1 MRARTATLLPLFAI
15 LATSSARADETKD
28 ACLAGYEQSQVAR
41 KSGDLTVARQQLRVC
56 ARAACPALV
65 RNDCVTWLE
74 QVEASFPSV
83 VIHAERDGA
92 DVTAVRVVLDGKSIA
107 SRLDG
112 KGFEI
117 LPGEHRFRFELDG
130 APPVTQTV
138 LVREGEK
145 DRPVEVHF
153 ASAKPPSAQHVE
165 DLPPLVRPTPVGV
178 YVFGGVGLA
187 GLGTFAVLAATGK
200 SKESSLRSSCAP
212 TCTASS
218 VSALQTQFLAGDIGL
233 GVGVASATIALIW
246 YALRPSEAESGPSH
260 FDVDA
265 SAHGA
270 SLGWTHRF

>member
-1 MRARTATLLPLFAI
+1 MKFVCASV
-15 LATSSARADETKD
+15 LASLVVVVTSSVRADETKD
-28 ACLAGYEQSQVAR
+28 ACLVGYEQSQVAR
-41 KSGDLTVARQQLRVC
+41 KSGDLATARQQLRVC

-74 QVEASFPSV
+74 QVESSFPSIV
-83 VIHAERDGA
+83 LHAERDGA

-117 LPGEHRFRFELDG
+117 PPGEHTFRFELEG

-145 DRPVEVHF
+145 DRPVEIHF
-153 ASAKPPSAQHVE
+153 ASAHSKSAPKSDEVPQSF
-165 DLPPLVRPTPVGV
+165 RPTPTGV
-178 YVFGGVGLA
+178 YVLGGLGLA

-200 SKESSLRSSCAP
+200 GKESSLRSSCAP
-212 TCTASS
+212 SCSDSS
-218 VSALQTQFLAGDIGL
+218 VSSLQTQFLIGDLGL
-233 GVGVASATIALIW
+233 GVGIASSAAALLW
-246 YALRPSEAESGPSH
+246 YALRPSTPEGAH
-260 FDVDA
+260 VDIDA

-270 SLGWTHRF
+270 SFWWTHSF